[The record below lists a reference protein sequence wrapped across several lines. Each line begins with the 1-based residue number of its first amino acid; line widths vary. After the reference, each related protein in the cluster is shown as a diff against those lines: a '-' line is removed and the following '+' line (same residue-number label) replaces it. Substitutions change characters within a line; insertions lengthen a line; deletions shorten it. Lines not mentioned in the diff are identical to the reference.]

1 MSGIYDWIRDIIG
14 YMVLMTAIL
23 NFLPDRKYV
32 KYFRLFSGTL
42 LILLVFRPAI
52 EFTGLEEQTAGLF
65 ERITFQNDAKLL
77 QREITDTDGK
87 RLGALTESYKEAIE
101 TELKIIAEGTGLE
114 CTAARVTLNTAPEN
128 EGFGGISEVGLSI
141 RAKEGH
147 GKEIRDLKKR
157 IGEYYGVEERKI
169 TVTLEDK

>member
-1 MSGIYDWIRDIIG
+1 M
-14 YMVLMTAIL
+14 
-23 NFLPDRKYV
+23 
-32 KYFRLFSGTL
+32 
-42 LILLVFRPAI
+42 
-52 EFTGLEEQTAGLF
+52 QTEKGS
-65 ERITFQNDAKLL
+65 
-77 QREITDTDGK
+77 
-87 RLGALTESYKEAIE
+87 ESYKEAIE
-101 TELKIIAEGTGLE
+101 TELKIMAEGTGLE

-128 EGFGGISEVGLSI
+128 EGFGGISEVGLNI